1 MIRYA
6 NELDIPGIKEIA
18 DSHKKELGFTNIAII
33 RDAQQHNQIIII
45 EQDNILVGFIR
56 FRLRKDDVAVI
67 YEIVVGPKR
76 TGYGSQLIHHFIRI
90 AGESNKQ
97 YIRLKCP
104 IELAA
109 NSFYKKMR
117 FHLIGSEVGKK
128 RELNIW
134 QYVINPS

>member
-6 NELDIPGIKEIA
+6 IESDIQSIKKLA
-18 DSHKKELGFTNIAII
+18 DLHKKELGFTNIAII

-45 EQDNILVGFIR
+45 EQEDIIVGFIR
-56 FRLRKDDVAVI
+56 FRLRKDDIVVI

-76 TGYGSQLIHHFIRI
+76 MGYGTQLLRHFIKI
-90 AGESNKQ
+90 SKESNKQ
-97 YIRLKCP
+97 YIRLKCS
-104 IELAA
+104 IELGA
-109 NSFYKKMR
+109 NLFYKKMR
-117 FHLIGSEVGKK
+117 FHLIGSESGKK